1 MLTAKP
7 DHKISYRR
15 AQARRSALVAVLVGL
30 VSAIVA
36 VAGPARAGA
45 AGLESGAL
53 TQPAPLGCIGEPT
66 SPEELLKSEEAEGVK
81 CAGQVP
87 FGLSFAYQIQVSPD
101 ERNAYSVAV
110 NGDLIEY
117 SRNSANGALTVIGCF
132 SSGPSAEPCAT
143 GAAEPNAHMEV
154 PAIASPAGLVVSPD
168 GKNVYVIT
176 QGASNSV
183 VEFSRSQETGLLT
196 KIGCVTHE
204 SVLSECETP
213 EVKGLNV
220 PYGIAIS
227 PSGENVYVTG
237 FAEEA
242 VAEFT
247 RNPETGTLTQL
258 ASPNECVGG
267 TSSPCET
274 KAIGLKEDIGI
285 VVSPDGQNVYVAAGT
300 RGTTGDIA
308 EFARGAEGALE
319 QLHSEEACISEA
331 LLPEC
336 KEGVHLQGSEDL
348 AVSPDGK
355 NVYANSDATNAVI
368 ELKRTAPGGLEEL
381 APPNECV
388 STEALTGCT
397 EVKGTGGDVGVA
409 VSPDG
414 ENVYASSEG
423 QSAVAAF
430 ARNAE
435 GALTQL
441 TEYPCVTKEA
451 AGCEPVSANGL
462 TGLSYARRLT
472 VSPGGTNVYVAG
484 QSAHAIVELARTVKP
499 TVSRVA
505 LAHGS
510 PSGGSEVRIKGSG
523 FAEGAKVFFGT
534 TESPSVTV
542 NSASSITATSPPE
555 AEGTAAVKVENGVGT
570 SVEVSGDEFSYT
582 DKPAVAG
589 VGADAGSQLGGTTVT
604 ITGSE
609 FAGATAVSFGPKP
622 AASFSVESPET
633 ITATS
638 PPGSGAVDVTVHTIH
653 GTSVVSA
660 ADKFTYVDGSTSPQ
674 GGLFLEGYCQG
685 LGYRKVTLER
695 EEVGGP
701 GFAYEN
707 WACEAADGV
716 ETLIANAG
724 PAPSMAN
731 ACEHESPGV
740 TVYGYPT
747 DPNSA
752 FAWGCYKV
760 VPPEEHKGGGEEK
773 GTGEEEHKRGG
784 EETHKENPAAKISS
798 VVGPVSPV
806 ITPPAVP
813 PPVLAKT
820 GNVAPVSGAVKV
832 KVPGTS
838 KFVALSTLE
847 QIPFGSVIEATNGT
861 VSVTT
866 ALPGGGTQTG
876 QFFQGEFIL
885 RQGPNGLVIAELTGG
900 NFSVCPTAR
909 ERAHKAGVG
918 GAFAA
923 RVGAL
928 AGSSAARVAAPYA
941 QKAAASGSHVVR
953 KLWANAHG
961 KFSTKGNYAAGAV
974 QGTEW
979 LTEDLCDGT
988 YIKVTRDKVAVT
1000 NLVNHRKVEVKVG
1013 HHYLA
1018 KAP

>member
-1 MLTAKP
+1 MLTARA
-7 DHKISYRR
+7 DHEPSYRR

-30 VSAIVA
+30 VAAIVA
-36 VAGPARAGA
+36 VAGPAQAGA
-45 AGLESGAL
+45 AVLESGAL
-53 TQPAPLGCIGEPT
+53 TQPSPLGCIGEPT
-66 SPEELLKSEEAEGVK
+66 SPEEILKSEEAEGVK

-101 ERNAYSVAV
+101 EKNAYSVAV

-117 SRNSANGALTVIGCF
+117 SRNSANGALAVIGCF

-168 GKNVYVIT
+168 GKSVYVIT

-183 VEFSRSQETGLLT
+183 VEFSRDQETGLLI
-196 KIGCVTHE
+196 KAGCVTHE
-204 SVLSECETP
+204 SVLSECETT

-227 PSGENVYVTG
+227 PSGENVYVAG

-247 RNPETGTLTQL
+247 RNSETGTLTQL

-274 KAIGLKEDIGI
+274 KAIGLKEDIG
-285 VVSPDGQNVYVAAGT
+285 VAVSPDGQNVYVAAGT
-300 RGTTGDIA
+300 RGATGDIA

-319 QLHSEEACISEA
+319 QLPSEEACISEA
-331 LLPEC
+331 LVAEC
-336 KEGVHLQGSEDL
+336 KEGKHLQGSEDL
-348 AVSPDGK
+348 VVSPDGK
-355 NVYANSDATNAVI
+355 NVYANSAATNAVI

-381 APPNECV
+381 ASPNECV

-423 QSAVAAF
+423 QNAVAAF
-430 ARNAE
+430 ARDTE
-435 GALTQL
+435 GALAQL
-441 TEYPCVTKEA
+441 AEYPCVTKEA
-451 AGCEPVSANGL
+451 SGCEPVGANGL
-462 TGLSYARRLT
+462 IGLSYARRLT

-499 TVSRVA
+499 AVSRVA
-505 LAHGS
+505 LTHGS
-510 PSGGSEVRIKGSG
+510 PSGGSEVRIKGAG
-523 FAEGAKVFFGT
+523 FAEGAKVFFGA

-542 NSASSITATSPPE
+542 NSASSITATSPPK
-555 AEGTAAVKVENGVGT
+555 AEGTAAVTVENGVGA
-570 SVEVSGDEFSYT
+570 SAEVSGDEFSYT
-582 DKPAVAG
+582 DRPAVAG
-589 VGADAGSQLGGTTVT
+589 VGADAGSELGGTTVT

-609 FAGATAVSFGPKP
+609 LAGATAVSFGPKP

-638 PPGSGAVDVTVHTIH
+638 PPGSGSVDVTVHTVH
-653 GTSVVSA
+653 GTSAVSA
-660 ADKFTYVDGSTSPQ
+660 ADKFTYVDGSISPQ

-685 LGYRKVTLER
+685 LGYRRVTLER
-695 EEVGGP
+695 EEVGGL

-707 WACEAADGV
+707 WACEAVDGA
-716 ETLIANAG
+716 ETLIANTG

-731 ACEHESPGV
+731 ACEHESPGL

-760 VPPEEHKGGGEEK
+760 VPPEEEHKGGGEEK
-773 GTGEEEHKRGG
+773 SPGEE
-784 EETHKENPAAKISS
+784 HKENPAAKISS

-806 ITPPAVP
+806 SSPPAVP

-820 GNVAPVSGAVKV
+820 GNVAPVSGVVMVKL
-832 KVPGTS
+832 PGTS
-838 KFVALSTLE
+838 KFVPLSTLE
-847 QIPFGSVIEATNGT
+847 QIPFGSVIEATRGT

-866 ALPGGGTQTG
+866 AEPNGKAQTG

-928 AGSSAARVAAPYA
+928 AGSSAARAAAPYA